1 MENLFEIRIHS
12 RGGQGAKTIG
22 QILAEAGI
30 EDGKFVEA
38 FAEYGPERT
47 GAPMQVFVRI
57 SSAPIRVHSNI
68 RNPDMVILADP
79 TLLGIV
85 DITAGLKKNGS
96 IIVNT
101 AKSYEEIIK
110 LLKFSKS
117 QKIYPHTNMLSEI
130 SSIQK
135 NNNSCN
141 NKTRSNRFSNG
152 VGVYPINATK
162 IAVEVLGKDF
172 SGIVL
177 MGALNKIAGIVSK
190 EALEEELAEIFARKK
205 GKEMAEKNILA
216 FRKGYEAV
224 EPQAPSNQ
232 CKI

>member
-30 EDGKFVEA
+30 EDGKFAEA
-38 FAEYGPERT
+38 FAEYGPERS

-57 SSAPIRVHSNI
+57 SSEPIRIHSNI
-68 RNPDMVILADP
+68 TNPDMVILADP
-79 TLLGIV
+79 TLLGMADIV
-85 DITAGLKKNGS
+85 GGLKKTGS

-101 AKSYEEIIK
+101 AKSCDEISK
-110 LLKFSKS
+110 LLKISKN
-117 QKIYPHTNMLSEI
+117 QKI
-130 SSIQK
+130 
-135 NNNSCN
+135 
-141 NKTRSNRFSNG
+141 
-152 VGVYPINATK
+152 YPINATK

-205 GKEMAEKNILA
+205 GKEVAEKNILA
-216 FRKGYEAV
+216 FRKGYEAI
-224 EPQAPSNQ
+224 AS
-232 CKI
+232 

>member
-57 SSAPIRVHSNI
+57 SSKPIRIHSNI
-68 RNPDMVILADP
+68 KTPDIVILADP

-85 DITAGLKKNGS
+85 DITSGLKKNGVLL
-96 IIVNT
+96 VNSF
-101 AKSYEEIIK
+101 KSETDVRKMLDCE
-110 LLKFSKS
+110 
-117 QKIYPHTNMLSEI
+117 QKIYTL
-130 SSIQK
+130 
-135 NNNSCN
+135 
-141 NKTRSNRFSNG
+141 
-152 VGVYPINATK
+152 NATK
-162 IAVEVLGKDF
+162 IAVDVLGKDF

-177 MGALNKIAGIVSK
+177 MGALNKITGIVSNA
-190 EALEEELAEIFARKK
+190 ALEEELTEIFARKK
-205 GKEMAEKNILA
+205 GKEVAEKNILA
-216 FRKGYEAV
+216 FRKGYDAV
-224 EPQAPSNQ
+224 ESQASSEK
-232 CKI
+232 CRI

>member
-57 SSAPIRVHSNI
+57 SSEPIRIHSNI
-68 RNPDMVILADP
+68 KTPDIVILADP

-85 DITAGLKKNGS
+85 DITSGLKKNGVLL
-96 IIVNT
+96 VNSF
-101 AKSYEEIIK
+101 KSETDVRKMLDCE
-110 LLKFSKS
+110 
-117 QKIYPHTNMLSEI
+117 QKIYTL
-130 SSIQK
+130 
-135 NNNSCN
+135 
-141 NKTRSNRFSNG
+141 
-152 VGVYPINATK
+152 NATK
-162 IAVEVLGKDF
+162 IAVDVLGKDF

-177 MGALNKIAGIVSK
+177 MGALNKITGIVSNA
-190 EALEEELAEIFARKK
+190 ALEEELTEIFARKK
-205 GKEMAEKNILA
+205 GKEVAEKNILA
-216 FRKGYEAV
+216 FRKGYDAV
-224 EPQAPSNQ
+224 ESQASSEK
-232 CKI
+232 CRI

>member
-1 MENLFEIRIHS
+1 MENLYMVSKFEPFEIRIHS

-38 FAEYGPERT
+38 FSEYGPERS

-57 SSAPIRVHSNI
+57 SNEPIRVHSNI
-68 RNPDMVILADP
+68 KTPDIVILADP

-85 DITAGLKKNGS
+85 DITSGLKKNGLLL
-96 IIVNT
+96 VNSF
-101 AKSYEEIIK
+101 KEEK
-110 LLKFSKS
+110 DVREMLGCK
-117 QKIYPHTNMLSEI
+117 QKIYAL
-130 SSIQK
+130 
-135 NNNSCN
+135 
-141 NKTRSNRFSNG
+141 
-152 VGVYPINATK
+152 NATK

-177 MGALNKIAGIVSK
+177 MGALNKISNIVSK
-190 EALEEELAEIFARKK
+190 KALEEELEEFFARKK
-205 GKEMAEKNILA
+205 GREMAEKNILA

-224 EPQAPSNQ
+224 ELQTSNAQ